1 VLAANMQYPPYVH
14 DTTTLPWP
22 KRLPLLADIITS
34 SGTTIVS
41 AQEIGGSQCIDLLAE
56 LGPRWSYRKTLNG
69 INAVFWRDE
78 WSGDTVLDY
87 NLPSYGQS
95 QRTLLVVGLAS
106 NTRQAN
112 PSSTR
117 QTPVKQ
123 TLLVG
128 STHFAAAASDLT
140 RAQANV
146 AKLAQV
152 KKVCELLAGYPQII
166 VGADLARADDT
177 DDVAYLKAQGW
188 ALNGRT
194 TATPQVVLSKGIDVG
209 KSRLVDT
216 GKACDHDAVL
226 TPFTLHDST
235 T

>member
-1 VLAANMQYPPYVH
+1 VLALNCQFPPYVH
-14 DTTTLPWP
+14 DSITLSWA
-22 KRLPLLADIITS
+22 KRLPLLASIITS
-34 SGTTIVS
+34 SGATVVS

-95 QRTLLVVGLAS
+95 QRTLLVVSLTQGGAE
-106 NTRQAN
+106 
-112 PSSTR
+112 
-117 QTPVKQ
+117 
-123 TLLVG
+123 LLVG

-140 RAQANV
+140 REKANV

-166 VGADLARADDT
+166 VGADLARTDDT
-177 DDVAYLKAQGW
+177 DDLAYLKAQGW

-194 TATPQVVLSKGIDVG
+194 TATPQVVLSKGIDVD